1 MLNVVLTSFFFFIIL
16 ELFQC
21 RGVLLLWHM
30 VGQGPAVLA
39 AGAGR
44 VGYFL
49 FHLVYSVFLFNG
61 RQLDILIYCGLGR
74 CNPAVVV
81 SYYRRRAR

>member
-1 MLNVVLTSFFFFIIL
+1 MVLGS
-16 ELFQC
+16 FQC
-21 RGVLLLWHM
+21 RGVLLLSHM

-44 VGYFL
+44 VGF
-49 FHLVYSVFLFNG
+49 FFFNFFISSILSSMSNASSLG
-61 RQLDILIYCGLGR
+61 RRLDILKYCGLGR
-74 CNPAVVV
+74 YYPTVVV

>member
-1 MLNVVLTSFFFFIIL
+1 MMVLGG
-16 ELFQC
+16 FQC

-44 VGYFL
+44 VILFYFFCCL
-49 FHLVYSVFLFNG
+49 FVFISSVLSSFSNASSLW
-61 RQLDILIYCGLGR
+61 RQLDMYTELLWSR
-74 CNPAVVV
+74 PL
-81 SYYRRRAR
+81 